1 MTTFAQ
7 FVEALVEPAKRAEIG
22 LVITDED
29 ARALIGNEQWAKD
42 YFDKWTA
49 LAPAAPAAPAAA
61 PTETVTEVIE
71 PTPEPAPA
79 PAAGPGYTPPPAPA
93 YTPPP
98 APGYTPPP
106 AQTPPPAPGF
116 GQVPPPPPAG
126 TFAPPPP
133 TYPGAGGAQQ
143 PQQYAPTTQYPQQAA
158 YGAPGYGETGYGA
171 TGYGATGY
179 GAPADFTGE
188 PPKSKRTLWIILG
201 AAGIFIAFI
210 VVVAIVLFAVVIPNV
225 TRASSDEPT
234 VPSSEPSAEQPS
246 AEPTPEATP
255 AEGSTDFPD
264 PSTRS
269 GDDSGGYVTPFTDF
283 QQWTID
289 SWREI
294 AGLPTSA
301 GQYASGVS
309 QADLTD
315 VDTDLL
321 TLFDTMCVLY
331 STDPTQRDSYID
343 SLTGSYSEEEAGRM
357 VDVILEYCVGT
368 GQSS

>member
-22 LVITDED
+22 LVITDDD

-49 LAPAAPAAPAAA
+49 LAPAAPAAAA
-61 PTETVTEVIE
+61 TETVTEVIE
-71 PTPEPAPA
+71 PTPTPEPDPA
-79 PAAGPGYTPPPAPA
+79 PAAGPGYTPPPAPG

-98 APGYTPPP
+98 APGYTPQP
-106 AQTPPPAPGF
+106 AQTAPPAPGF

-133 TYPGAGGAQQ
+133 TYPGAAGAQQ
-143 PQQYAPTTQYPQQAA
+143 PPQYAPTAQYPQQAA
-158 YGAPGYGETGYGA
+158 YGAPGYGA
-171 TGYGATGY
+171 PGY
-179 GAPADFTGE
+179 GAPADFNGE
-188 PPKSKRTLWIILG
+188 PPKSKGTLWIILG

-210 VVVAIVLFAVVIPNV
+210 VIVAIVLFAVVIPNA
-225 TRASSDEPT
+225 TRATSNEPT
-234 VPSSEPSAEQPS
+234 VPSSEPSVEQPS
-246 AEPTPEATP
+246 AEPTPETTP

-343 SLTGSYSEEEAGRM
+343 SLTGSYTEEEAGRM